1 MRGTQW
7 SPGQR
12 LVHRY
17 NEDLGPGIVLEVSER
32 SVVVHFP
39 GADETLRLSKDSD
52 ALEALVYEPGARA
65 LLGESEEKVVVE
77 QTLGDGEVRLADGR
91 VVSERELWPEEV
103 GVSLVDRLA
112 SGDVDRIDEVSARL
126 ESLHLARLREADG
139 LGSFLGG
146 RIRLFPHQLFVA
158 EQATRRDP
166 VRWLLADEVGLGK
179 TVEACLITNHL
190 VRTGRAER
198 VLVVA
203 PETLT
208 VQWLG
213 ELWRK
218 FHQVFVLLDD
228 KRMAD
233 VKKDFGPDF
242 NPFDAHDRVVLGIE
256 TLVANPWLV
265 ERAVESGIDLLV
277 VDEAHHL
284 HRPARH
290 PGNAEYRAIAPI
302 AQLGR
307 HVLLLSATPL
317 AEDAHGFFRL
327 LQLLRPEE
335 FEEEIEAGALI
346 ASGHPLPAC
355 VSSTRRADIGD
366 MQPRFGRPI
375 EVQGWTAR
383 RALERSIATLP
394 ESNALEKRRKAD
406 YLRRALASGPS
417 LEAALPGEDRGGL
430 QRLARAMAEDDPR
443 IDWLAREAGS
453 WRDAGEKTLVFVAER
468 ATLEL
473 IRAEMSRRAQ
483 LRTGVFHE
491 DLSPGQRDIEVA
503 QFRLASGPSMLVST
517 ECGGEGRNFEFCTRL
532 VLFDLPWS
540 PVTVEQRIGRLDRIG
555 REIPVEIVYF
565 VDGEGFESQVVDV
578 YERIGLFREP
588 LGSIEPE
595 LLEVESALRE
605 AAITQA
611 SEDGRAVLD
620 AAIERTREATLRVRK
635 AAWRELHRDPYS
647 SGMADAILQRV
658 PEELEELTEEVILGV
673 ADQLRLKTEQLGG
686 EARWAIEFGTGALVD
701 SLPGV
706 PSGSSYSGSFSR
718 EEAVAD
724 EMGDF
729 FASGHPMVEALLVH
743 EDESPAGRV
752 GLVETQGEPA
762 GFGLAAL
769 YRDGDELVAHAVDLH
784 GRRHPEWESLV
795 LERPLRSR
803 RVQRELW
810 VQQKGWPDAV
820 RRMATHLPEERKP
833 LALLAL
839 RVLSSRDHQT

>member
-1 MRGTQW
+1 MSDQRWT
-7 SPGQR
+7 PGQR

-17 NEDLGPGIVLEVSER
+17 NEELGPGIVLEVSGR

-39 GADETLRLSKDSD
+39 NADETLRFSTDSD
-52 ALEALVYEPGARA
+52 AIEPLVYEPGARA
-65 LLGESEEKVVVE
+65 LLGEKEEQVVVAE
-77 QTLGDGEVRLADGR
+77 SLKGGELRLADGR
-91 VVSERELWPEEV
+91 VVSERDLWPEEV
-103 GVSLVDRLA
+103 GVSLVERLA
-112 SGDVDRIDEVSARL
+112 GGDVDKVDEVSTRL
-126 ESLHLARLREADG
+126 ESLHLSRLREADG

-146 RIRLFPHQLFVA
+146 RIRLFPHQLFVS

-190 VRTGRAER
+190 VRTGRADR

-228 KRMAD
+228 KRIAD
-233 VKKDFGPDF
+233 VKKDFGQDF
-242 NPFDAHDRVVLGIE
+242 SPFDAYERVVLGIE

-284 HRPARH
+284 HRPPGH

-302 AQLGR
+302 AALGR

-317 AEDAHGFFRL
+317 AEDAQGFFRL

-335 FEEEIEAGALI
+335 FEDEFDAEALI
-346 ASGHPLPAC
+346 ASGRTLPAC

-375 EVQGWTAR
+375 ELQGWSAR
-383 RALERSIATLP
+383 RALERAIATLP
-394 ESNALEKRRKAD
+394 EDNALEKRRKAD
-406 YLRRALASGPS
+406 SLRRALASGPS
-417 LEAALPGEDRGGL
+417 IEAILPGEDRGGL
-430 QRLARAMAEDDPR
+430 RRLAQTLSEDDPR
-443 IDWLAREAGS
+443 IDWLAQEAGS
-453 WRDAGEKTLVFVAER
+453 WRDSGEKTLVFVAER
-468 ATLEL
+468 ETLEL
-473 IRAEMSRRAQ
+473 LRSEMSRRAQ

-540 PVTVEQRIGRLDRIG
+540 PVAVEQRIGRLDRIG
-555 REIPVEIVYF
+555 RDIPVEIVYF

-605 AAITQA
+605 SAVTQA
-611 SEDGRAVLD
+611 GEDGRAVLD
-620 AAIERTREATLRVRK
+620 AAIERTHAATKRVRE
-635 AAWRELHRDPYS
+635 AAWREMHRDPYAR
-647 SGMADAILQRV
+647 GMAEAILQRV
-658 PEELEELTEEVILGV
+658 PEELEDLTEEVILGV
-673 ADQLRLKTEQLGG
+673 ADQLRLKTEELRG
-686 EARWAIEFGTGALVD
+686 EARWAIEFGTGALLD

-706 PSGSSYSGSFSR
+706 PAGSAYSGSFSR

-729 FASGHPMVEALLVH
+729 FASGHPMVEALLAH
-743 EDESPAGRV
+743 EQDSPAGRV
-752 GLVETQGEPA
+752 GLVETQGDPK
-762 GFGLAAL
+762 GFGLVAL
-769 YRDGDELVAHAVDLH
+769 YREGDALIARAVDLH
-784 GRRHPEWESLV
+784 GKRHGEWEELV
-795 LERPLRSR
+795 LKRPLRSR
-803 RVQRELW
+803 RVQKELW
-810 VQQKGWPDAV
+810 VKQKGWPDAV
-820 RRMATHLPEERKP
+820 RRMAVHLPEDKKP
-833 LALLAL
+833 LALVAL
-839 RVLSSRDHQT
+839 RVL